1 MRLVGWHDPCVEL
14 SQRRLSCNARGGKM
28 GKKLSK
34 KVLVV
39 DDQADI
45 RVVMKILLEMYGYTV
60 VEAANGYEAVER
72 AVNERPD
79 LIFMDIG
86 MPLLDGVQATAA
98 IREHPELANIPVL
111 VLSGDAEFY
120 GDRALAAGCTEVIRK
135 PLDFNR
141 LRPLVRHY
149 IP

>member
-1 MRLVGWHDPCVEL
+1 M
-14 SQRRLSCNARGGKM
+14 K
-28 GKKLSK
+28 KKLSK
-34 KVLVV
+34 KVLLV
-39 DDQADI
+39 DDHPDI
-45 RVVMKILLEMYGYTV
+45 RNVMKVLLEMYGYTV

-72 AVNERPD
+72 AVNDKPD

-98 IREHPELANIPVL
+98 IRAHSELANIPIL
-111 VLSGDAEFY
+111 VISGDADFY
-120 GDRALAAGCTEVIRK
+120 GDRARAAGCTEVIRK

>member
-1 MRLVGWHDPCVEL
+1 M
-14 SQRRLSCNARGGKM
+14 
-28 GKKLSK
+28 SK

-39 DDQADI
+39 DDNRDI
-45 RVVMKILLEMYGYTV
+45 RMMMKMLLEMYGYEV
-60 VEAANGYEAVER
+60 VEAGNGYEAVET
-72 AVNERPD
+72 AINDKPD

-98 IREHPELANIPVL
+98 IREHDGLADIPILAVT
-111 VLSGDAEFY
+111 GYAEFY
-120 GDRALAAGCTEVIRK
+120 RDKAEAAGCTDVIRK

-149 IP
+149 TR

>member
-1 MRLVGWHDPCVEL
+1 ME
-14 SQRRLSCNARGGKM
+14 
-28 GKKLSK
+28 KKLSK

-39 DDQADI
+39 DDHPDT
-45 RVVMKILLEMYGYTV
+45 RKVMKILLEMYGYTV
-60 VEAANGYEAVER
+60 VEAADGYEAVER
-72 AVNERPD
+72 AVNDRPD

-98 IREHPELANIPVL
+98 IREHYELANIPIL
-111 VLSGDAEFY
+111 VISGHSDFY
-120 GDRALAAGCTEVIRK
+120 ADRALTAGCTEVIRK

>member
-1 MRLVGWHDPCVEL
+1 MP
-14 SQRRLSCNARGGKM
+14 
-28 GKKLSK
+28 KKLSK

-39 DDQADI
+39 DDHSDI
-45 RVVMKILLEMYGYTV
+45 RTMMKILLEMYGYVV
-60 VEAANGYEAVER
+60 VEAANGYEAVET
-72 AVNERPD
+72 AVKDRPD

-98 IREHPELANIPVL
+98 IRAHEELADIPIL
-111 VLSGDAEFY
+111 VISGHAEFY
-120 GDRALAAGCTEVIRK
+120 GDRARAAGCTEVIRK

-141 LRPLVRHY
+141 LKPLVRHY